1 MLSPARESGG
11 FAGPFSPQQV
21 AVPLGMIPQVVYPP
35 AFTAGTPTG
44 AEDPNAPAGTVPE
57 ASEVSTIR
65 AVAAKTPD
73 RRHARELN
81 FIVPAFSQSAV
92 SKCRKDRPHLPGW
105 NLLSQAGGFRTLGG
119 AVHSL
124 PGRTEDRPHQSDR
137 FASQLARLTAASQ

>member
-57 ASEVSTIR
+57 ASEVSTMK
-65 AVAAKTPD
+65 AVAAKTLD

-81 FIVPAFSQSAV
+81 FIVPAFSRSAV

-105 NLLSQAGGFRTLGG
+105 NLLSQAGGFEPSAGRFTCYPAAPNIALTSRT
-119 AVHSL
+119 V
-124 PGRTEDRPHQSDR
+124 
-137 FASQLARLTAASQ
+137 